1 MSCGNG
7 YVLSDTSKT
16 STADLR
22 FQRCA
27 SRVVITL
34 SFLAPLSNNTT
45 PIGKGMDREYWILFK
60 DVTQARAGTRST
72 PFVDS
77 IEHHGARASVL
88 SKKKS
93 ILGGRQR

>member
-1 MSCGNG
+1 MAMSCGNG
-7 YVLSDTSKT
+7 YVLSDTSKK

-34 SFLAPLSNNTT
+34 SFLAPLSNT

-60 DVTQARAGTRST
+60 DVIQARAGTRST

-88 SKKKS
+88 SKMKS